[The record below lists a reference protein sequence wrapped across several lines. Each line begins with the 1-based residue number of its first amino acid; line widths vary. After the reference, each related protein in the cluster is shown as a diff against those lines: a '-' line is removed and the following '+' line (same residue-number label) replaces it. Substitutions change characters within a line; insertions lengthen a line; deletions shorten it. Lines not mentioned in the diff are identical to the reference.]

1 MGTTTI
7 LGRRGRA
14 GVALFVGL
22 LVPGTPLD
30 RPAAAQPASGTNAGA
45 LMESLAGQVGQ
56 PHRPP
61 ASPTQAAPAGSA
73 APAAADPA
81 PDLVRLQ
88 DGAEFR
94 GRILERTPAFV
105 RLLLPTGEE
114 RRIDASWIRY
124 AGPDRRESSA
134 IEGTIHPDEVPEG
147 YIGPRVRVQV
157 DSDDDERLVLYAPRT
172 IGATVT
178 RVVHSSTDHG
188 AFFGKFLNVEYDWIP
203 ICTTPCSMLVPVGTL
218 RLGAAPLRADGSPPP
233 GEDAIRLPARYVDR
247 DASFRASASLDLS
260 WLWYVLGG
268 SVVFGV
274 GVWAYAEGKAANSRS
289 AQIAY
294 LSTSLGSFIAST
306 VLFVLAAGAD
316 RSVGFLDPVEGQGG
330 AR

>member
-1 MGTTTI
+1 MGTTTV
-7 LGRRGRA
+7 GRRVRA
-14 GVALFVGL
+14 GVALLVGL
-22 LVPGTPLD
+22 LVLGTPLG
-30 RPAAAQPASGTNAGA
+30 RPTNAQPASGASADA

-73 APAAADPA
+73 A

-105 RLLLPTGEE
+105 RLLLPTGEQ

-178 RVVHSSTDHG
+178 RVLHTSTDHPWL
-188 AFFGKFLNVEYDWIP
+188 AGKFLNVEYDWIP
-203 ICTTPCSMLVPVGTL
+203 ICTTPCTMLVPVGNL
-218 RLGAAPLRADGSPPP
+218 RLGAAPLRPNGSPPP
-233 GEDAIRLPARYVDR
+233 GSAAVRLPARYVDR
-247 DASFRASASLDLS
+247 DAAFRASASLDLS
-260 WLWYVLGG
+260 WLWYALGAG
-268 SVVFGV
+268 VTAGV
-274 GVWAYAEGKAANSRS
+274 GYWAADQATSTNDRS
-289 AQIAY
+289 AKIAY
-294 LSTSLGSFIAST
+294 GLTSIGLGVATI
-306 VLFVLAAGAD
+306 VLAILSGEAD
-316 RSVGFLDPVEGQGG
+316 RNLGFLDPAEVQGG